1 MAQSPRITHISWG
14 RMEIEGLTPGK
25 DFKLFPGGGRA
36 WDWSEHGT
44 RHEPGIQPADVQE
57 LLDQGCTVIV
67 LSRGM
72 ELRLQTMPET
82 LQFLADLGTEVHV
95 EETTAAVALYNR
107 LAETEPV
114 GGLFHSTC

>member
-1 MAQSPRITHISWG
+1 
-14 RMEIEGLTPGK
+14 MEVEGLPPGK

-57 LLDQGCTVIV
+57 LLDLGCTVIV

-82 LQFLADLGTEVHV
+82 LRLLADTGTEAHV

-107 LAETEPV
+107 LAETELV